1 VRRPG
6 WSSPAVLGVATV
18 ALSAGF
24 AQFALTASLDD
35 IAEAF
40 GGGGTDE
47 LAMAGTTVGLGL
59 AIIRL
64 AAIASLPAAGL
75 ADRFGRRRVLLICAG
90 LGLAITAAAALSP
103 GFWSLVV
110 VLALA
115 RPLLSACNAVAGVVA
130 AEETSARDR
139 SSAVALV
146 GGAYAAGTGVVAI
159 VRAAGGD
166 VLGFRGVFALS
177 LVPLLLLP
185 LLAARLRE
193 SPLFTAEA
201 RTRRLGTVRRDLWR
215 RLGIICTVHLAVG
228 LVLGPVYT
236 YLFLYGEGT
245 VGATPG
251 AMAVLVVLAGPAGL
265 IGLLAGRWLSDHLG
279 RRPTAGVTMFLA
291 AGTATFAYAGDF
303 TALAAGYLLTIA
315 LGAAY
320 TPAAATLDA
329 ELFPTEDRA
338 TAAGWVSAAQILGQV
353 IGLAAFGALVD
364 VLGFTGAA
372 AALFLPVAL
381 VPALYGFVPETR
393 GTELTDGTA

>member
-1 VRRPG
+1 
-6 WSSPAVLGVATV
+6 V
-18 ALSAGF
+18 ALSVGF
-24 AQFALTASLDD
+24 AQFAMTASLDD
-35 IAEAF
+35 IAEEF
-40 GGGGTDE
+40 GDRRCRRARDGRHHGGTRPCDHP
-47 LAMAGTTVGLGL
+47 ARRDRQPAGSGTCGSLRSAPCAADLCATV
-59 AIIRL
+59 
-64 AAIASLPAAGL
+64 
-75 ADRFGRRRVLLICAG
+75 
-90 LGLAITAAAALSP
+90 GLAITAAAALSP

-110 VLALA
+110 VLACA

-291 AGTATFAYAGDF
+291 AGTATFD
-303 TALAAGYLLTIA
+303 L
-315 LGAAY
+315 
-320 TPAAATLDA
+320 
-329 ELFPTEDRA
+329 R
-338 TAAGWVSAAQILGQV
+338 
-353 IGLAAFGALVD
+353 
-364 VLGFTGAA
+364 
-372 AALFLPVAL
+372 
-381 VPALYGFVPETR
+381 R
-393 GTELTDGTA
+393 